1 MPLLLGLS
9 GGSQET
15 ALVNPEDNCGN
26 EPEMPLTTTTIGA
39 YPKPESVRIPDWFAP
54 GAMDSSVTTRAYIA
68 AVEKLGAEAARIIA
82 GGVRRVIADQV
93 ACGID
98 IPTDGE
104 VKREN
109 YVHYHCRHLDG
120 FDFEN
125 LAHRVLRGGAYE
137 TDLPTVRGPV
147 KARAPF
153 LRDDWRL
160 AQSFTDRPVKMTLPG
175 PMTIADTT
183 ADEHYGD
190 PEALGRDLA
199 AALNTEIL
207 ALAEAGCRYIQID
220 EPLFA
225 RKPKEALAYGLAQI
239 ERCWQGVPA
248 AVTKV
253 MHMCCGY
260 PNYLDQ
266 QGYAKADPRAYFELA
281 EAVDGSVVD
290 AVSIEDAHRHNDLSL
305 LDRFRN
311 TTVIFGVVAIA
322 RSRVETVAEVRDRL
336 TAALDHLPPERLV
349 AAPDCGLGHLGRD
362 LAMRKLKVLSTA
374 AKSL

>member
-1 MPLLLGLS
+1 
-9 GGSQET
+9 
-15 ALVNPEDNCGN
+15 
-26 EPEMPLTTTTIGA
+26 MPLTTTTIGA
-39 YPKPESVRIPDWFAP
+39 YPKPKSVRIPDWFDP
-54 GAMDSSVTTRAYIA
+54 GAMDTSRTTREYVA
-68 AVEKLGAEAARIIA
+68 AVEKLGAEAEQIIA
-82 GGVRRVIADQV
+82 EGVRQVIADQV
-93 ACGID
+93 DCGID

-125 LAHRVLRGGAYE
+125 LTHRVLRGGAYE
-137 TDLPTVRGPV
+137 TELPTVRGPV
-147 KARAPF
+147 KALRPF
-153 LRDDWRL
+153 LPDDWKL

-190 PEALGRDLA
+190 PRALGRDLA
-199 AALNTEIL
+199 EALNREIL
-207 ALAEAGCRYIQID
+207 ALAEAGCKYIQID

-225 RKPKEALAYGLAQI
+225 RKPQEALDYGLEHI
-239 ERCWQGVPA
+239 ERCWRGVPA
-248 AVTKV
+248 EVTKT

-266 QGYAKADPRAYFELA
+266 EDYVKADPWAYFDLA

-305 LDRFRN
+305 LDLFQN
-311 TTVIFGVVAIA
+311 TTVIFGVIAIA
-322 RSRVETVAEVRDRL
+322 RSRVETVEEVRERL
-336 TAALDHLPPERLV
+336 EAALDHLPPERLI

-362 LAMRKLKVLSTA
+362 LAMRKLKVLSEA
-374 AKSL
+374 AKSV